1 MDGKDAGPRRSER
14 QEQRRASGGSSG
26 EDKGASSQ
34 GEDQGGG
41 APATPH
47 GGRGKSGGRKK
58 SQEKPEEV
66 PQEANKALDA
76 GSSGG
81 QASRNSPKTVK
92 FDVDDTERTVDNHS
106 RSARQLDLSSE
117 NPFLQ
122 DTPENHA
129 ARSAAGEKGSSEEQQ
144 QQEQQRSFEQEQE
157 QALAAYQAQQ
167 MQNSSLFL
175 GGHIQERE
183 LQEQQDQA
191 QLAYQ
196 SSVRAPQIQETTKYA
211 PSVLLMQN
219 SHHQPH
225 KTSEDQ
231 QAAQGVEHQFGQTLS
246 NQGQTP
252 RDDFN
257 RNSSESFRDQ
267 HDNQNSQLPEHWIS
281 FYDRQRGV
289 LLYHN
294 VVTNQTTE
302 TFADVIN
309 SAARRQQFPQAQPQH
324 YDAGYNHQRPQ
335 QGLSSTYQSMSQLQQ
350 APSFA
355 MSDPQVQLRLQ
366 HLQEQ
371 SRLSNL
377 ASEQALRDRQKQPL
391 SDVTFV
397 QNQLRDDLLR
407 VLVGH
412 DLTRQVQTPWLED
425 PVFQQGV
432 ARHLQLERL
441 SGVMGSDLLQERL
454 APRPSLNLPPY
465 NSPHTPVGLGQAP
478 QVLEHQHR
486 MHNQGSSVSRM
497 GGGQQAHEGTFLP
510 NQQQEKH
517 VETTHA
523 PRHVRTHATSG
534 QSHALG
540 NVGTHASG
548 NVGTHASDGSEPPK
562 PQTPKRT
569 KEQPVKKQDP
579 QALSNL
585 ERCPRCGLLNR
596 QIRGD
601 PVLHYMDCKKTQR
614 GFTPS
619 TDELVALR
627 NLEKMRRRLKGIT
640 ERSDAIEHE
649 EKEEARARKSGTRQ
663 IKDESS
669 RSESS
674 ESGVERNEDGY
685 EDDPGDDDSPVSSS
699 ESSASAESSA
709 SSVARSPKKPKPN
722 KRYLKSDHHS
732 QSKPE
737 PSEIKAMRAKLDD
750 FQHQQNDMAACVK
763 QIFSQLQVL
772 SESRS
777 QQQQFVR
784 SPSVVN
790 VSSSVSGES
799 SSPSH
804 QQVSQRGG
812 GGGAAFHQGGEDN
825 VGDQAYPEIE
835 DKDLAIMSSFEKH
848 KKAYREYVSKCR
860 DRGRTAV
867 SLAAT
872 FSKWGEW
879 LAVVFTE
886 QDKQKAETEGTG
898 RWNKFE
904 KKHIAVMENPEFEA
918 RYAEMCGLTMKEPS
932 SVLDFLR
939 AVEVDVSD
947 GGSMPQ
953 LLMAAESFRSKLKTI
968 PAKALHATSA
978 DRIRNA
984 FLESLFGEERGK
996 RKRVDYDHLPDWD
1009 ACVQHLVREA
1019 ARSSAGKA
1027 FDSFKPII
1035 TKKKSSGGKR
1045 EDKERDDDSDGD
1057 KTKKKRD
1064 KDKEDPLCAGID
1076 MKVISEAKWF
1086 KRYKFLAR
1094 ENKRDYEQHGNSDS
1108 WKTRYIYMSDSIDRK
1123 SQRCSRCKG
1132 RGHVGSA
1139 CKDPLPE
1146 VLWPGMA
1153 PSEEPTGRRREQSP
1167 DRRDD
1172 YRDRR
1177 EPSRDRREPSRER
1190 QYSGRDSYRDGS
1202 RERGEFQRREP
1213 STSYQARGGQEARA
1227 RSPYQ
1232 GRARSPS
1239 TGGPIICYRCDR
1251 EGHKSS
1257 ECRHDT
1263 MADGKPIQSSGRGQ
1277 SPSSRGGG
1285 YAGGGRGEGRGAH
1298 SADA

>member
-1 MDGKDAGPRRSER
+1 MDGKDSGPRRSER

-26 EDKGASSQ
+26 EDRGASSQ

-92 FDVDDTERTVDNHS
+92 FDVSDTERTVDINS
-106 RSARQLDLSSE
+106 RSVRQLDLSSE

-122 DTPENHA
+122 DTPENRA
-129 ARSAAGEKGSSEEQQ
+129 ARSAAEEKDSSEEQQ
-144 QQEQQRSFEQEQE
+144 KQEQQRQFEQEQE

-175 GGHIQERE
+175 GGQTQERE

-191 QLAYQ
+191 LLAYQ
-196 SSVRAPQIQETTKYA
+196 SSFRSQQAQEITT
-211 PSVLLMQN
+211 SVPTVFPTQYF
-219 SHHQPH
+219 HHQPH

-231 QAAQGVEHQFGQTLS
+231 QTARGGEHPFVHTS
-246 NQGQTP
+246 TSQGQTP
-252 RDDFN
+252 REDLN
-257 RNSSESFRDQ
+257 AISCEALRNQ
-267 HDNQNSQLPEHWIS
+267 HDKQNSQLPEHWIS

-294 VVTNQTTE
+294 VATNQTTE

-309 SAARRQQFPQAQPQH
+309 STARHQHFPQAQPQH

-335 QGLSSTYQSMSQLQQ
+335 QGMPSTYQSMTQ
-350 APSFA
+350 APSSV
-355 MSDPQVQLRLQ
+355 MIDPQVQLRLQ

-377 ASEQALRDRQKQPL
+377 ASEQTLRDRQKQPL

-425 PVFQQGV
+425 PLFQQAVG
-432 ARHLQLERL
+432 RHLQLERL
-441 SGVMGSDLLQERL
+441 AGVMGSDLLQERL
-454 APRPSLNLPPY
+454 APRPSFNLPPY
-465 NSPHTPVGLGQAP
+465 NSPHTPVGLGQAS
-478 QVLEHQHR
+478 QELEHQHILQS
-486 MHNQGSSVSRM
+486 QGTTIPRAS
-497 GGGQQAHEGTFLP
+497 GGQHAQERAFLP
-510 NQQQEKH
+510 NPSQEKH

-523 PRHVRTHATSG
+523 SRNVRTHAASG
-534 QSHALG
+534 PSHASG

-548 NVGTHASDGSEPPK
+548 NVGTHASDESEPPK

-569 KEQPVKKQDP
+569 KDQPVKRQDP

-663 IKDESS
+663 LKDESS

-685 EDDPGDDDSPVSSS
+685 EDDSGDDDSSVSSS
-699 ESSASAESSA
+699 HGSASAESSA

-722 KRYLKSDHHS
+722 KRNLKSDHHS
-732 QSKPE
+732 QTKPE
-737 PSEIKAMRAKLDD
+737 SSEIKAMRAKLDD

-777 QQQQFVR
+777 QQQQSVR

-804 QQVSQRGG
+804 QRVDQRMG

-835 DKDLAIMSSFEKH
+835 DKDLAVMSSFEKH

-867 SLAAT
+867 PLAAT
-872 FSKWGEW
+872 FAKWGEW

-886 QDKQKAETEGTG
+886 QDKQKSETEGRG
-898 RWNKFE
+898 SWNKFE
-904 KKHIAVMENPEFEA
+904 RRHIVAMENPEFEA
-918 RYAEMCGLTMKEPS
+918 RYSEMCGLTLKEPS

-939 AVEVDVSD
+939 TVEVDVSE

-984 FLESLFGEERGK
+984 FLESLFGEDRGK

-1019 ARSSAGKA
+1019 ARSSTGKA

-1035 TKKKSSGGKR
+1035 TKKKASGGKR
-1045 EDKERDDDSDGD
+1045 DDKERDDDSDD
-1057 KTKKKRD
+1057 EKSKKKRD
-1064 KDKEDPLCAGID
+1064 KEKEDPLCAGID

-1123 SQRCSRCKG
+1123 TQRCSRCKG

-1153 PSEEPTGRRREQSP
+1153 PSEEPSGRRREHSP

-1202 RERGEFQRREP
+1202 RERGEYQRREP
-1213 STSYQARGGQEARA
+1213 STSYQARGGQDARA

-1263 MADGKPIQSSGRGQ
+1263 MSDGKPIQSSGRGQ